1 MNATTAA
8 AELEMVEGTSL
19 VVKECRVVGDTVI
32 MGTVYRYC
40 TVALNRVSNLATLEQ
55 NHRPL
60 LLILTV

>member
-32 MGTVYRYC
+32 MGTVY
-40 TVALNRVSNLATLEQ
+40 TVGTVLLSNLATLAQ